1 MIPAHTHNPIL
12 QGIQLS
18 NQLEALKN
26 LQSAARMADPTGED
40 RVLDPIRATLAEQV
54 ARVQA
59 EFDALVNLYGGPHA
73 C

>member
-1 MIPAHTHNPIL
+1 MTNPIL

-26 LQSAARMADPTGED
+26 LQSAAKMTDPLGED
-40 RVLDPIRATLAEQV
+40 PVLDPIRITLNEQV

-59 EFDALVNLYGGPHA
+59 ELDALVSLYGGVYA
-73 C
+73 R